1 MLLCKNKAKKWSDFI
16 LRDNKL
22 KTQKIWEAR
31 AKSTYDEIL
40 HQNASYL
47 FPYFWNNMKEIPE
60 FIIHFVFIYFPIM
73 NALVFFDY
81 RPGHSLGRIFFRT
94 KWKNRNYMGF
104 HILKVLEGFHWNIL
118 SSIFL
123 LFLNLLFL
131 N

>member
-31 AKSTYDEIL
+31 AKSMMKSCTKTLLIFSPIFGIIWKKSQNLLFIL
-40 HQNASYL
+40 SS
-47 FPYFWNNMKEIPE
+47 FT
-60 FIIHFVFIYFPIM
+60 FPIM

-81 RPGHSLGRIFFRT
+81 RPGHSLGGIFFRT
-94 KWKNRNYMGF
+94 KWKNCKYMGF

-118 SSIFL
+118 SGINL